1 MMFKGVTGCKQKTET
16 GFISV
21 NGVNFGSGNKACR
34 KKITPSDNR
43 LANVCLDC

>member
-1 MMFKGVTGCKQKTET
+1 MFKGVTGCKQNTET

-21 NGVNFGSGNKACR
+21 NGVNFGSRNNALR
-34 KKITPSDNR
+34 KKITPSHNR